1 MAVWLCGKEPLSNY
15 ASEIWKQNEIPLIS
29 KVTKCCGRG
38 GLAVLLNLIYF
49 NKEHL
54 NPCSDSRVDN

>member
-1 MAVWLCGKEPLSNY
+1 MGKEPVWNY
-15 ASEIWKQNEIPLIS
+15 ASEIRRQNEIPLIWE
-29 KVTKCCGRG
+29 VTKCCGRG
-38 GLAVLLNLIYF
+38 GFAVLLNLIYF